1 MVPNIWI
8 TDLERL
14 RKPLLE
20 CGKSIDDDEFVLNIL
35 YKISPEYESTA
46 EDFLR
51 LIEEGTK
58 IMYTKVQKSIK
69 SKYERPFVTS

>member
-1 MVPNIWI
+1 MVPGTNPDIWI
-8 TDLERL
+8 TDLKRL
-14 RKPLLE
+14 RQRLLE
-20 CGKSIDDDEFVLNIL
+20 CGKTVWDDEFVLYIL

-58 IMYTKVQKSIK
+58 ITYTRYKKVLIQI
-69 SKYERPFVTS
+69 